1 MLRFNETK
9 EEFDKKSILER
20 FKLQLSRSKIDT
32 KFSEKP
38 QVSWMVD
45 NDFQISSEIKKTT

>member
-32 KFSEKP
+32 
-38 QVSWMVD
+38 QV
-45 NDFQISSEIKKTT
+45 FRKTTSFLDDR